1 MTIKGR
7 LRPYR
12 GKYCRRS
19 VANRVN
25 DFLMTLPT
33 PDDTELQKEAEEF
46 KRIITE
52 RRKMQ
57 DPEFTKLS
65 AEVSM
70 LNNMEG
76 DVSTMCEVMELSN
89 KRAIMDMLFELVSEQ
104 SLMPDVAAK
113 KLKMSV
119 DELFSKMTQVGYKL
133 PAKSNLTFLRD

>member
-33 PDDTELQKEAEEF
+33 PDDT
-46 KRIITE
+46 
-52 RRKMQ
+52 